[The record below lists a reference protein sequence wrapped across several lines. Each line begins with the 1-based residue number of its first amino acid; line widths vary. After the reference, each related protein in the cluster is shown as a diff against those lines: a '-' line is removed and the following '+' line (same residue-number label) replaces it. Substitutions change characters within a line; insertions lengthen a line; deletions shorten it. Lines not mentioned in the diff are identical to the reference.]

1 MWWTFLF
8 SVLLAV
14 VLWQVFSYL
23 GRWELKKALGL
34 QKIPTFET
42 YEEIA
47 KYHEL
52 IKERAERERKEARNI
67 QRIIQDTDDPN
78 TVEKLFA
85 ELNSHNKQAD
95 YFDRVRGCVVE
106 FRKLPCY

>member
-1 MWWTFLF
+1 MWWTLLF

-52 IKERAERERKEARNI
+52 LKEWAEECRKQARAI
-67 QRIIQDTDDPN
+67 QRVIKQTNDPSA
-78 TVEKLFA
+78 VEKLFA
-85 ELNSHNKQAD
+85 EFTQMNERAD
-95 YFDRVRGCVVE
+95 YLDRVRSRVIE